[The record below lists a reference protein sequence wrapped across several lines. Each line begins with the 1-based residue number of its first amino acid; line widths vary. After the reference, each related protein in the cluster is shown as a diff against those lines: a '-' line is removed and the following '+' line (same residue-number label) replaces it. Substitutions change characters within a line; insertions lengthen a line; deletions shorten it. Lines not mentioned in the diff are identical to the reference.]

1 MACEFCAYTTGKWS
15 KLKKHHIKVHVALSK
30 DNIVSDLLKNN
41 FREET
46 LISSCKYPPDYRST
60 SSNCGNF
67 EVKCSILKEKENVS
81 LTNEKIAELY
91 PNMFKTCKKLQIN
104 HENKTTGPQKLQTLT
119 GQKCEC
125 ALENC
130 TTCQLYHNDKQRGSD
145 PPTEISVCDLCQK
158 SFKSISHL
166 ASHKIV
172 HTPLKCYICFHCD
185 KSFNIGDEYDLHLA
199 THFRYK
205 PFKCEI
211 CEKCYAD
218 KQYLKA
224 HIRLHNGESIHK
236 CEKCNY
242 TSPYLC
248 RLKQHQKIHLNLQ
261 SVDGVENVQTCD
273 ICQKS
278 FVSIAHLLSHQ
289 LMHTPLQLYIC
300 SHCDRGFNL
309 PDEYDLHLV
318 KRHFRY
324 RPFRCSLCEKSF
336 STNSKLK
343 VHTSIHTRDLLNK
356 CSNCEY
362 TTNDRGSSLEHRR
375 VHTNSKPFTCNSC
388 DYSAASRG
396 TLQKHLRT
404 HSGEKS
410 FCCNLCDKRFSQHV
424 TLN

>member
-1 MACEFCAYTTGKWS
+1 MACEFCAYTTRKWS
-15 KLKKHHIKVHVALSK
+15 KLKKHHTIVHMALYK
-30 DNIVSDLLKNN
+30 ENIATGLKNDN

-46 LISSCKYPPDYRST
+46 MTSSCKYPSDHRST
-60 SSNCGNF
+60 SPNCGN
-67 EVKCSILKEKENVS
+67 VNVQCSILKEKKNLS
-81 LTNEKIAELY
+81 STNEMTAELY
-91 PNMFKTCKKLQIN
+91 HNKFKTCDKLQIH
-104 HENKTTGPQKLQTLT
+104 HENKTAAPQKLQNLT

-145 PPTEISVCDLCQK
+145 PPTEISVCDICQK
-158 SFKSISHL
+158 SFKSLSHL

-172 HTPLKCYICFHCD
+172 HTRMKCYICCHCD
-185 KSFNIGDEYDLHLA
+185 KSFNIGEEYDLHLA

-236 CEKCNY
+236 CEKCSY
-242 TSPYLC
+242 TTPHLS

-261 SVDGVENVQTCD
+261 LVDGFENVQTCD
-273 ICQKS
+273 ICQKR
-278 FVSIAHLLSHQ
+278 FVSLAHLLSHQ
-289 LMHTPLQLYIC
+289 LIHTPLQLYIC

-336 STNSKLK
+336 SRKKNLT
-343 VHTSIHTRDLLNK
+343 IHYELR
-356 CSNCEY
+356 
-362 TTNDRGSSLEHRR
+362 
-375 VHTNSKPFTCNSC
+375 
-388 DYSAASRG
+388 
-396 TLQKHLRT
+396 LRT
-404 HSGEKS
+404 Y
-410 FCCNLCDKRFSQHV
+410 
-424 TLN
+424 TLGIYCISVPIVNTQQMIEAIS